1 MTRKEMFEKKE
12 RYAQSKS
19 DRNAEVAA
27 TNGMTDG
34 QIEALTEICRI
45 RHEIHSCDRMR
56 MFNDESVESS
66 EWSGAVDK
74 IESLIGDADLPPI
87 SWSSDYSMTPSTF
100 DYFNIL
106 SEEEQN
112 QWEER
117 ADQITAETGG
127 RIRHTGLSAYI
138 EEGEDFK
145 AFLKDVEAFNSDV
158 EKYLAEID
166 KNYGT
171 EFCPTGWARMA

>member
-12 RYAQSKS
+12 RYAQSKA
-19 DRNAEVAA
+19 DHNAEVAA

-34 QIEALTEICRI
+34 QIEALTEICHI

-74 IESLIGDADLPPI
+74 IERLIGDTDLPPI

-106 SEEEQN
+106 SEDERD

-145 AFLKDVEAFNSDV
+145 DFLEDVESFNRDV
-158 EKYLAEID
+158 EQYLSEID
-166 KNYGT
+166 RIYSTNY
-171 EFCPTGWARMA
+171 CPTGWARMA

>member
-1 MTRKEMFEKKE
+1 MTKAEIYEAKE
-12 RYAQSKS
+12 RYAQYKA
-19 DRNAEVAA
+19 DHNAVIAE
-27 TNGMTDG
+27 TNGMTEE
-34 QIEALTEICRI
+34 QIEALTEICHI
-45 RHEIHSCDRMR
+45 RHEIHCCDRMK
-56 MFNDESVESS
+56 MFNDESIESS
-66 EWSGAVDK
+66 RWSDAPDR
-74 IESLIGDADLPPI
+74 ITSLISEANLPSI
-87 SWSSDYSMTPSTF
+87 SWSRDYSMTPSTF
-100 DYFNIL
+100 DYFNVL
-106 SEEEQN
+106 TEDERE

-145 AFLKDVEAFNSDV
+145 AYIEDVEEFNSDI